1 MMLSTAKNSTWV
13 PKAWKEM
20 QLACE
25 NGEFEELDLCL
36 LRYEG
41 DINLILDERCMDT
54 LLHLA
59 CKAGSPECVTLLLNR
74 QAEINVKNVDW
85 DTPLHLAAKSSSE
98 CVQILLAAGAKPCE
112 MNRFLNKP
120 LHVAVKEGSFQSVK
134 LLVDNISRNLAYNLE
149 AEVNTKNLNKR
160 TPLHFAAQI
169 GSAECVK
176 LLVENKSVLWLK
188 DDVGNVP
195 LHYAAMSKSSE
206 CVKLLIKS
214 GANLVSVNKDRN
226 TALSLIVDKMRD
238 GEDLLIKVLDS
249 CIHIDYSNEELKLD
263 LTVLCPVAEDNKM
276 AVANR
281 LYSSHWRKSKLLLH
295 PLLKTLIRLEWNK
308 TRHIIWY
315 RFTSYIFYLLAL
327 TLYVCL
333 PPSSVFSL
341 VARIVVGFLS
351 GHVILFC
358 FPYLFPGQYSWTRR
372 ITKTLLTI
380 VPPILSLVTISVSY
394 NAEWCGIAFLL
405 SWLSIPLYTN
415 AIAVISEQ
423 AGMFRYVIREIAKH
437 SLIFIFVILG
447 FSIAFFVLYHEKSAE
462 GFRTSWQ
469 AFLFTCLVLLQGES
483 LGDYPIFGE
492 TNNSTFLKRRNFT
505 YVTEALSNMR
515 FASILVSLLFVFVV
529 IIALLNMLVALAVRG
544 GDELQSYGL
553 VYHLWG
559 QAQLLYEW
567 NEVKRIL
574 RKCKKNSEQSH
585 DYECITIKE
594 NQISMSLRHELYA
607 AAKDKEEDN
616 VLTVKEAKEIMK
628 QNMEELLHEIKE
640 LRRTIAELQDEDRYE
655 T

>member
-1 MMLSTAKNSTWV
+1 MAGLCEGGNE
-13 PKAWKEM
+13 PPGPLKAI
-20 QLACE
+20 
-25 NGEFEELDLCL
+25 
-36 LRYEG
+36 Y
-41 DINLILDERCMDT
+41 ERCMDT

-295 PLLKTLIRLEWNK
+295 PLLKTLI
-308 TRHIIWY
+308 
-315 RFTSYIFYLLAL
+315 
-327 TLYVCL
+327 
-333 PPSSVFSL
+333 P
-341 VARIVVGFLS
+341 
-351 GHVILFC
+351 
-358 FPYLFPGQYSWTRR
+358 
-372 ITKTLLTI
+372 
-380 VPPILSLVTISVSY
+380 
-394 NAEWCGIAFLL
+394 
-405 SWLSIPLYTN
+405 
-415 AIAVISEQ
+415 
-423 AGMFRYVIREIAKH
+423 
-437 SLIFIFVILG
+437 
-447 FSIAFFVLYHEKSAE
+447 
-462 GFRTSWQ
+462 
-469 AFLFTCLVLLQGES
+469 
-483 LGDYPIFGE
+483 
-492 TNNSTFLKRRNFT
+492 
-505 YVTEALSNMR
+505 
-515 FASILVSLLFVFVV
+515 
-529 IIALLNMLVALAVRG
+529 LAVRG